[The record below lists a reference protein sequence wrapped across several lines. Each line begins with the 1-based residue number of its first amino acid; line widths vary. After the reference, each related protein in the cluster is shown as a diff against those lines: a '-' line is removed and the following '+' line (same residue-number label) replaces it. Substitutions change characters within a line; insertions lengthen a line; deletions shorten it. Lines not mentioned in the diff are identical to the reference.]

1 MLGYNPVNVYFLSG
15 LYMNSAVTKKID
27 RIDKNILFELQK
39 NCRLSN
45 IELSKR
51 VGLSATPCLE
61 RVKRLENDQ
70 FIVGYQAIL
79 NPRKLDA
86 ALLVIVEITLTKT
99 SPDVFDDFSKAVHGL
114 DVIQECHLVSG
125 NFDFLLK
132 TRVADMTAYREL
144 LGDTLLRLPAV
155 SESRTYVVMEE
166 VKSSN
171 HLPIKR

>member
-1 MLGYNPVNVYFLSG
+1 MPELKQN
-15 LYMNSAVTKKID
+15 KKID
-27 RIDKNILFELQK
+27 RIDKNILVELQK
-39 NCRLSN
+39 NGRLSN
-45 IELSKR
+45 VELSKR
-51 VGLSATPCLE
+51 VGLSPTPCLE
-61 RVKRLENDQ
+61 RVKRLENE
-70 FIVGYQAIL
+70 GYITGYTAML
-79 NPRKLDA
+79 NPELLEA

-99 SPDVFDDFSKAVHGL
+99 SPDVFDEFSKAVHNI

-132 TRVADMTAYREL
+132 TRVANMAAYRKL

-171 HLPIKR
+171 QLPILR